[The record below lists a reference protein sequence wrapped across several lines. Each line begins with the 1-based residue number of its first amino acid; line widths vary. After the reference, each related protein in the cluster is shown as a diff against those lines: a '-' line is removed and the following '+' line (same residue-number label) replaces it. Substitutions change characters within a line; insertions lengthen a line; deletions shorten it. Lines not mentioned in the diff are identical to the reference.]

1 MSNRAFI
8 FLFAIAVSSL
18 VLNDVA
24 RLVFPH
30 VFQTLLTQRT
40 ATDEEKKDDN
50 NPTSTLFEEEVKH
63 KTTKERL
70 EFPAIDVLKELDSA
84 IVHLITDDDVRHLA
98 FLPIFSPPPNL
109 A

>member
-1 MSNRAFI
+1 MSIRALT

-30 VFQTLLTQRT
+30 VFQTTQTQRT

-63 KTTKERL
+63 KATKERL
-70 EFPAIDVLKELDSA
+70 EFPVSALLEELDPA
-84 IVHLITDDDVRHLA
+84 VVHLITDDNVRHLA